1 MDEFTHIISGM
12 DIEGV
17 LNGGNLPVVVDGRFT
32 GEIHAEKVMIG
43 EYGLFVG
50 KLFARHVEIGGQF
63 NGELVCDTLNVGAT
77 GKIDGSVKAD
87 TLSIDLGA
95 EVMGIDRPCDIKI
108 LAHKH
113 CSRSRSKFRICVS

>member
-1 MDEFTHIISGM
+1 MVFKSTLSIQRLETTAMDDFTHIINGM

-17 LNGGNLPVVVDGRFT
+17 LDGGDSPVVVDGRFT
-32 GEIHAEKVMIG
+32 GEIHAQRVTLG
-43 EYGLFVG
+43 EQGVFFG
-50 KLFARHVEIGGQF
+50 KLFAAHVEIGGQF

-95 EVMGIDRPCDIKI
+95 EVMGSVGR
-108 LAHKH
+108 AT
-113 CSRSRSKFRICVS
+113 

>member
-1 MDEFTHIISGM
+1 MDILALKSTLSIQPYETKEMDDFTHIINGM

-17 LNGGNLPVVVDGRFT
+17 LNGGDLPVVVDGRFT
-32 GEIHAEKVMIG
+32 GEIHAERVTLG
-43 EYGLFVG
+43 EHGLFFG
-50 KLFARHVEIGGQF
+50 KLFAAHVEISGQF

-95 EVMGIDRPCDIKI
+95 EVMGSIGR
-108 LAHKH
+108 AT
-113 CSRSRSKFRICVS
+113 

>member
-1 MDEFTHIISGM
+1 MDDFTHIINGM

-17 LNGGNLPVVVDGRFT
+17 LDGGDSPVIVDGRFT
-32 GEIHAEKVMIG
+32 GEIHAQRVTLG
-43 EYGLFVG
+43 EQGVFFG
-50 KLFARHVEIGGQF
+50 KLFAANVEIVGQF

-95 EVMGIDRPCDIKI
+95 EVMGSIGR
-108 LAHKH
+108 AT
-113 CSRSRSKFRICVS
+113 

>member
-1 MDEFTHIISGM
+1 MALKSSPSIQPYEMKAMDHFTHIINGM

-17 LNGGNLPVVVDGRFT
+17 LNGGDMPVVVDGRFT
-32 GEIHAEKVMIG
+32 GEIHAECVTLG
-43 EYGLFVG
+43 EHGLFFG
-50 KLFARHVEIGGQF
+50 KLFAAHVEISGQF

-95 EVMGIDRPCDIKI
+95 EVIGSIGR
-108 LAHKH
+108 AT
-113 CSRSRSKFRICVS
+113 

>member
-1 MDEFTHIISGM
+1 MVPKSITAIQPQEAKEMDDLTHIINGM

-32 GEIHAEKVMIG
+32 GEIHAERVTIG
-43 EYGLFVG
+43 EYGLFIG
-50 KLFARHVEIGGQF
+50 KLFAENVEIGGQF
-63 NGELVCDTLNVGAT
+63 NGELICDTLNVGAT

-95 EVMGIDRPCDIKI
+95 EVMGSIGR
-108 LAHKH
+108 AT
-113 CSRSRSKFRICVS
+113 

>member
-1 MDEFTHIISGM
+1 MALKPIKSMQPQESKVMEAFTHILNGM

-17 LNGGNLPVVVDGRFT
+17 LNGGDLPVVVDGRFN
-32 GEIHAEKVMIG
+32 GEIHAKTVTLG
-43 EYGLFVG
+43 QNGLFFG
-50 KLFARHVEIGGQF
+50 KLFATHVEIGGQF

-95 EVMGIDRPCDIKI
+95 EVMGSIGR
-108 LAHKH
+108 AT
-113 CSRSRSKFRICVS
+113 